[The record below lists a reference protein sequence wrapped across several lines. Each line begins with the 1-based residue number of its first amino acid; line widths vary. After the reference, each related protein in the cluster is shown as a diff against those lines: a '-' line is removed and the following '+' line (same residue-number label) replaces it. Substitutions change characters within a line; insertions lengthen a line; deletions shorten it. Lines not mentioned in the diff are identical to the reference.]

1 MSRLRLFVSSVQREF
16 AQERRAIADYLRDD
30 PLLRQFFE
38 VFLFEE
44 APATD
49 RRPDDLYLDEVG
61 RCDLYLG
68 LFGAEYGAE
77 DRDGVSPTER
87 EFDHATTARVHRLVF
102 LRRVRTEDRHP
113 KMRALVERAEVGLVR
128 RQYET
133 VEGLRAG
140 LYAALVE
147 YLRVEGLLRLTPFD
161 AAPCERA
168 TLDDIDFEEVSRFV
182 DLARRV
188 RGFRLAGIARP
199 EEVLTHLD
207 LVDGDIPANAAVLL
221 FGKAPQRFLLSSE
234 VRCAHFHGTEME
246 KPIPSHQT
254 YQGTAFQ
261 LVDQAVDFVLGK
273 IDRIIGT
280 RANGPRAPRLYEIPP
295 EVVTEAIVNAVAHR
309 DYADNGSVQVMLFSD
324 RLEVRNPGRLPPP
337 LTFDELRGPH
347 RSIPGNPLLARPLY
361 LADYIE
367 RMGTGTVDMIR
378 RCVGAGLPEPE
389 FSLTDGFVTTV
400 HRLPPDERMAARL
413 GSEDRATEVQPESM
427 PALQPESKSRSS
439 DKSLSNLDLNPTLQ
453 PESESALRPESTHQV
468 QPESDHP
475 GPTAEPPGPES
486 LETRVLRFLAGG
498 PMSKAA
504 LSADLGQR
512 TVSGRL
518 NEVVRRLVIEGVLA
532 PTIPDRPRSRMQ
544 QYRLTVAGRARLRRQ
559 GLRNPSP

>member
-1 MSRLRLFVSSVQREF
+1 MNRLRLFVSSVQREF

-49 RRPDDLYLDEVG
+49 RRPDDLYLDEVE

-68 LFGAEYGAE
+68 LFGAEYGTE

-87 EFDHATTARVHRLVF
+87 EFDHATKARVHRLVF
-102 LRRVRTEDRHP
+102 LKRVSEGDRHP
-113 KMRALVERAEVGLVR
+113 KMRALVEKADADLVR

-133 VEGLRAG
+133 LEDLRAG

-147 YLRVEGLLRLTPFD
+147 YSKVRGLLRLTPFD

-168 TLDDIDFEEVSRFV
+168 TLDDLDFEEVARFV

-188 RGFRLAGIARP
+188 RGFRLAGTARP
-199 EEVLTHLD
+199 EEVLTHLG
-207 LVDGDIPANAAVLL
+207 LVDGGVPANAAVLL
-221 FGKAPQRFLLSSE
+221 FGKDPQRFLLSSE
-234 VRCAHFHGTEME
+234 VRCAHFHGTEVE

-280 RANGPRAPRLYEIPP
+280 RTNGPRAPRLYEIPP

-309 DYADNGSVQVMLFSD
+309 DYADSGSVQVMLFSD
-324 RLEVRNPGRLPPP
+324 RLEVRNPGRLAPP
-337 LTFDELRGPH
+337 LTFDGLRGPH

-378 RCVGAGLPEPE
+378 RCVAAGLPEPE

-400 HRLPPDERMAARL
+400 RRLPPDERMAARL
-413 GSEDRATEVQPESM
+413 GSGDREADGQPESG
-427 PALQPESKSRSS
+427 PALQPESRSKSS
-439 DKSLSNLDLNPTLQ
+439 DKSLLNLDLESMLQ
-453 PESESALRPESTHQV
+453 PESESSPQPESTHRM

-475 GPTAEPPGPES
+475 EPATGPPGPES
-486 LETRVLRFLAGG
+486 LNTRVLRILAGG

-504 LSADLGQR
+504 LSADLGQKA
-512 TVSGRL
+512 VSGRL

-532 PTIPDRPRSRMQ
+532 PTIPDRPHSRLQ
-544 QYRLTVAGRARLRRQ
+544 QYRLTVAGRARSRRQ

>member
-1 MSRLRLFVSSVQREF
+1 MEELR
-16 AQERRAIADYLRDD
+16 
-30 PLLRQFFE
+30 P
-38 VFLFEE
+38 
-44 APATD
+44 
-49 RRPDDLYLDEVG
+49 
-61 RCDLYLG
+61 
-68 LFGAEYGAE
+68 
-77 DRDGVSPTER
+77 
-87 EFDHATTARVHRLVF
+87 
-102 LRRVRTEDRHP
+102 
-113 KMRALVERAEVGLVR
+113 
-128 RQYET
+128 
-133 VEGLRAG
+133 G

-147 YLRVEGLLRLTPFD
+147 YLRVKGLLRLTPFD

-168 TLDDIDFEEVSRFV
+168 TLDDLDFEEVSRFV

-188 RGFRLAGIARP
+188 RGFRLAGTARP

-207 LVDGDIPANAAVLL
+207 LVDGDVPANAAVLL

-234 VRCAHFHGTEME
+234 VRCAHFHGTEVE
-246 KPIPSHQT
+246 KPIPSQQT

-367 RMGTGTVDMIR
+367 RMGTGTLDLIR
-378 RCVGAGLPEPE
+378 RCVAAGLPEPG

-400 HRLPPDERMAARL
+400 RRLPPNERMAARL
-413 GSEDRATEVQPESM
+413 GSDDLTSEVQPESG
-427 PALQPESKSRSS
+427 AAV
-439 DKSLSNLDLNPTLQ
+439 Q
-453 PESESALRPESTHQV
+453 PESENPE
-468 QPESDHP
+468 QPESDSP
-475 GPTAEPPGPES
+475 RPSERPSGPES
-486 LETRVLRFLAGG
+486 LDIRVLRMLAHG
-498 PMSKAA
+498 PRSKAA

-518 NEVVRRLVIEGVLA
+518 NEVVRRLLIEGLLA
-532 PTIPDRPRSRMQ
+532 PTIPDRPRSRLQ

-559 GLRNPSP
+559 GSGSPTP

>member
-1 MSRLRLFVSSVQREF
+1 MNRLRLFVSSVQREF

-49 RRPDDLYLDEVG
+49 RRPDDLYLDEVE

-68 LFGAEYGAE
+68 LFGAEYGTE

-87 EFDHATTARVHRLVF
+87 EFDHATKARVHRLVF
-102 LRRVRTEDRHP
+102 LKRVSEGDRHP
-113 KMRALVERAEVGLVR
+113 KMRALVEKADADLVR

-133 VEGLRAG
+133 LEDLRAG

-147 YLRVEGLLRLTPFD
+147 YSKVRGLLRLTPFD

-168 TLDDIDFEEVSRFV
+168 TLDDLDFEEVARFV

-188 RGFRLAGIARP
+188 RGFRLAGTARP
-199 EEVLTHLD
+199 EEVLTHLG
-207 LVDGDIPANAAVLL
+207 LVDGGVPANAAVLL
-221 FGKAPQRFLLSSE
+221 FGKDPQRFLLSSE
-234 VRCAHFHGTEME
+234 VRCAHFHGTEVE

-280 RANGPRAPRLYEIPP
+280 RTNGPRAPRLYEIPP

-309 DYADNGSVQVMLFSD
+309 DYADSGSVQVMLFSD
-324 RLEVRNPGRLPPP
+324 RLEVRNPGRLAPP
-337 LTFDELRGPH
+337 LTFDGLRGPH

-378 RCVGAGLPEPE
+378 RCDGAGLPEPE
-389 FSLTDGFVTTV
+389 FSLADGFVTTV
-400 HRLPPDERMAARL
+400 RRLPPDERMAARL
-413 GSEDRATEVQPESM
+413 GSEDQATEMQPESES
-427 PALQPESKSRSS
+427 ALQPESKSRSS
-439 DKSLSNLDLNPTLQ
+439 DKSLLNLDLDPTLQ
-453 PESESALRPESTHQV
+453 PESESALQPESTHQV

-475 GPTAEPPGPES
+475 GPTAEPPVPES

-518 NEVVRRLVIEGVLA
+518 NEVVRRLVIEGLLA

-559 GLRNPSP
+559 GLRSPAP

>member
-1 MSRLRLFVSSVQREF
+1 M
-16 AQERRAIADYLRDD
+16 
-30 PLLRQFFE
+30 
-38 VFLFEE
+38 
-44 APATD
+44 
-49 RRPDDLYLDEVG
+49 
-61 RCDLYLG
+61 
-68 LFGAEYGAE
+68 
-77 DRDGVSPTER
+77 
-87 EFDHATTARVHRLVF
+87 
-102 LRRVRTEDRHP
+102 
-113 KMRALVERAEVGLVR
+113 
-128 RQYET
+128 
-133 VEGLRAG
+133 
-140 LYAALVE
+140 
-147 YLRVEGLLRLTPFD
+147 
-161 AAPCERA
+161 
-168 TLDDIDFEEVSRFV
+168 
-182 DLARRV
+182 
-188 RGFRLAGIARP
+188 
-199 EEVLTHLD
+199 
-207 LVDGDIPANAAVLL
+207 
-221 FGKAPQRFLLSSE
+221 
-234 VRCAHFHGTEME
+234 
-246 KPIPSHQT
+246 
-254 YQGTAFQ
+254 
-261 LVDQAVDFVLGK
+261 DFVLGK

-280 RANGPRAPRLYEIPP
+280 RANGARAPRLYEIPP

-309 DYADNGSVQVMLFSD
+309 DYADNGSVQVMLFAN

-367 RMGTGTVDMIR
+367 RMGTGTVDLIR
-378 RCVGAGLPEPE
+378 RCVAAGLPEPE

-400 HRLPPDERMAARL
+400 RRLPPDERMAARL

-427 PALQPESKSRSS
+427 PALQPESASVLQPESKSRSS
-439 DKSLSNLDLNPTLQ
+439 DKSLSNLDLDQTLQ
-453 PESESALRPESTHQV
+453 PESEFALQPESTHQV

-544 QYRLTVAGRARLRRQ
+544 QYRLTVAGRARLRRH
-559 GLRNPSP
+559 GLRSPAP

>member
-1 MSRLRLFVSSVQREF
+1 MNRLRLFVSSVQREF

-49 RRPDDLYLDEVG
+49 RRPDDLYLDEVE

-68 LFGAEYGAE
+68 LFGAEYGTE

-87 EFDHATTARVHRLVF
+87 EFDHATKARVHRLVF
-102 LRRVRTEDRHP
+102 LKHVSEGDRHP
-113 KMRALVERAEVGLVR
+113 KMRALVEKADAELVR

-133 VEGLRAG
+133 LEDLRAG

-147 YLRVEGLLRLTPFD
+147 YSKVRGLLRLTPFD

-168 TLDDIDFEEVSRFV
+168 TLDDLDFEEVARFV
-182 DLARRV
+182 DLVRRV
-188 RGFRLAGIARP
+188 RGFRLAGTARP
-199 EEVLTHLD
+199 EEVLTHLG
-207 LVDGDIPANAAVLL
+207 LVDGSVPANAAVLL

-234 VRCAHFHGTEME
+234 VRCAHFHGTEVE

-254 YQGTAFQ
+254 YQGTAFE

-280 RANGPRAPRLYEIPP
+280 RANDTRAPRLYEIPP

-309 DYADNGSVQVMLFSD
+309 DYADSGSVQVMLFSD
-324 RLEVRNPGRLPPP
+324 RLEVRNPGRLAPP
-337 LTFDELRGPH
+337 LTFDGLRGPH

-378 RCVGAGLPEPE
+378 RCEGAGLPEPE
-389 FSLTDGFVTTV
+389 FSLADGFVTTV
-400 HRLPPDERMAARL
+400 RRLPPDERMAARL
-413 GSEDRATEVQPESM
+413 GSEDQATEMQPESES
-427 PALQPESKSRSS
+427 ALQPESKSRSI
-439 DKSLSNLDLNPTLQ
+439 DKSLSNLDLDPTLQ
-453 PESESALRPESTHQV
+453 PESESALQPESAHQV

-475 GPTAEPPGPES
+475 GPTAEPPVPES

-559 GLRNPSP
+559 GLRSPAP